1 MGITRAMCMG
11 ASVVSAVT
19 LRSIGM
25 SDATSGSDKTMC
37 CEHTLAWLVSFCGAC
52 VPDYYVA
59 DTHATADHN

>member
-25 SDATSGSDKTMC
+25 SSATSGSGMLD
-37 CEHTLAWLVSFCGAC
+37 
-52 VPDYYVA
+52 
-59 DTHATADHN
+59 